1 MLTNIQ
7 TTFSI
12 FIQYIHTRLHH
23 FICML
28 LLWYEPRREQ
38 QISIQKTIIQL
49 TKTYLWVDFY

>member
-1 MLTNIQ
+1 MLTYIQ

-49 TKTYLWVDFY
+49 TKTYL